1 MRKRVYEN
9 TSNTVAQCATG
20 DMNTS
25 NTVAQCARG
34 YMNTS
39 NTVAQCARGDVNNC
53 NTAAVYTVLVRTN
66 NRNNKHMVTAEE
78 PPKAR

>member
-1 MRKRVYEN
+1 
-9 TSNTVAQCATG
+9 
-20 DMNTS
+20 
-25 NTVAQCARG
+25 
-34 YMNTS
+34 MNTS